1 MKPAIDINRIL
12 KLNLFNSQ
20 DREEWMQ
27 AQETVWCNA
36 LDALRAGD
44 IEEANAQLDTLEQLI
59 RHPKA
64 ESFSKAVKRLAN
76 GRKQVLAFDS
86 MSKDF
91 DFFERIHPANINTNT
106 EDDEQY

>member
-1 MKPAIDINRIL
+1 MATIDIIRIL
-12 KLNLFNSQ
+12 ELNLFNSQ
-20 DREEWMQ
+20 DREEWLQ

-64 ESFSKAVKRLAN
+64 KAFAKAVKRLAN
-76 GRKQVLAFDS
+76 GRKQVLAFDDKCS
-86 MSKDF
+86 DF
-91 DFFERIHPANINTNT
+91 ELFERIHPANINISNT
-106 EDDEQY
+106 EDDE

>member
-86 MSKDF
+86 TSKDYE
-91 DFFERIHPANINTNT
+91 FFERIYPANINISNT
-106 EDDEQY
+106 EDDE